1 MTYYLVHAD
10 DELMHHG
17 VKGMKWGVRHQRKVD
32 ARREAARQ
40 KYLSKSK
47 YYRDKATKEIRIANN
62 THFPR
67 LLKKT
72 HHINKWATYRNR
84 SEYYK
89 SVAEDNG
96 KVKHFLKHPL
106 KTMRQLESNM
116 STGQLIVA
124 SYASAAAPIVAAV
137 GVSAARTAV
146 RNAAARGKAAREAR
160 ERIPKLDEMINLNE
174 KQYRVS

>member
-1 MTYYLVHAD
+1 
-10 DELMHHG
+10 
-17 VKGMKWGVRHQRKVD
+17 MKWGVRHQRKVE

-47 YYRDKATKEIRIANN
+47 YYRDKATKESRIANN
-62 THFPR
+62 THF
-67 LLKKT
+67 LKKT
-72 HHINKWATYRNR
+72 HHIDKEMTYRNR

-106 KTMRQLESNM
+106 KTMRQLDRNM
-116 STGQLIVA
+116 STGQRIVA
-124 SYASAAAPIVAAV
+124 SYASAAAPIAAAV
-137 GVSAARTAV
+137 GVSAARIAV
-146 RNAAARGKAAREAR
+146 RNAAARGRATREAR

-174 KQYRVS
+174 KQYTVS

>member
-1 MTYYLVHAD
+1 M
-10 DELMHHG
+10 
-17 VKGMKWGVRHQRKVD
+17 
-32 ARREAARQ
+32 
-40 KYLSKSK
+40 
-47 YYRDKATKEIRIANN
+47 
-62 THFPR
+62 
-67 LLKKT
+67 KKT

-106 KTMRQLESNM
+106 KTMRQLDYNM
-116 STGQLIVA
+116 STGQRIVA
-124 SYASAAAPIVAAV
+124 SYAIAAAPIVAAV
-137 GVSAARTAV
+137 GVSAA

-174 KQYRVS
+174 KQYTVS